1 MKKRGCFRRKHPRFC
16 LLHSAPLAVPENIE
30 TEGKIFYNFR
40 LVKVVELVCES
51 GYNEHIMGRDALF
64 RVQGAAGARKGGA
77 AMEDWMK
84 QPSDLRRPSP
94 GPARQRGMTEVP
106 LGSVEVPVGRPAQGN
121 AARPVRPS
129 GQGPRKPAPS
139 GRRPSGRGKGRPSGP
154 AAHRPDAAGR
164 REKRKSPRLPVLW
177 RPTLPLFCFWQA

>member
-1 MKKRGCFRRKHPRFC
+1 MKYRSGPGMMKKRGCFRRKHPRFC

-77 AMEDWMK
+77 VHGRLDEAA
-84 QPSDLRRPSP
+84 LRPSP
-94 GPARQRGMTEVP
+94 PFP
-106 LGSVEVPVGRPAQGN
+106 RP
-121 AARPVRPS
+121 
-129 GQGPRKPAPS
+129 
-139 GRRPSGRGKGRPSGP
+139 GP
-154 AAHRPDAAGR
+154 AARHG
-164 REKRKSPRLPVLW
+164 
-177 RPTLPLFCFWQA
+177 